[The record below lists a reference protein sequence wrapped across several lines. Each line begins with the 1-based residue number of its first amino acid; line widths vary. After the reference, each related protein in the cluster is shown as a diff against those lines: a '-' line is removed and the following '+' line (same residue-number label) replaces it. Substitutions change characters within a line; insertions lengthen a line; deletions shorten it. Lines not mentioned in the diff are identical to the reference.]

1 MCEVAL
7 FARKG
12 NQGETT
18 RSLTPRLFKRN
29 HFYTSASTS
38 WDLYLGHSRARNTS
52 SSLWTSSRNTL
63 KPSLLK
69 KPTHKPSL
77 NSFIPT
83 SFADME
89 YQRSSHPIGALN
101 FSTN

>member
-7 FARKG
+7 FARNG

-18 RSLTPRLFKRN
+18 RSLMPRPFKQN
-29 HFYTSASTS
+29 HFHTSASTS
-38 WDLYLGHSRARNTS
+38 WDLYLGHSRTRNIS
-52 SSLWTSSRNTL
+52 SSLWTSSRNIP
-63 KPSLLK
+63 KPSLPK
-69 KPTHKPSL
+69 KPTHKPSP

-89 YQRSSHPIGALN
+89 YQRSSHPIGAPN